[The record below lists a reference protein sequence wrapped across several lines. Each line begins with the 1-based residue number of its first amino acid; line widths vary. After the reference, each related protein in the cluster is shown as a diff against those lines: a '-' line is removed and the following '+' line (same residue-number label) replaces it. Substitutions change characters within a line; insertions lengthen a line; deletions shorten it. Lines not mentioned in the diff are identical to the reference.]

1 MIRSQ
6 KLFAIALFVVGVA
19 SFAFGQGITT
29 GTITGTVVDPSGAV
43 IQHAHVQAIDT
54 AKGTTLVT
62 DSLADGI
69 FSFRAVPVGTY
80 RIEVTA
86 DGFNQTVVNNIQ
98 VASGVTNNLNSIQLT
113 IGASTQVVVSG
124 TSQPLLNTADS
135 QVTTTFSTQSVQS
148 LPLNNG
154 FDTITEVIP
163 GVVSTHGAG
172 GTNFSNTNGD
182 GFSVNGQSG
191 RYNNFEIDGQTN
203 NDNSVA
209 GPQAF
214 FGSQD
219 GIEEIQVITNNYS
232 AQYGRNAG
240 AVVNY
245 VTKSGSNAFHG
256 SGFEFYQGQALSSL
270 TNAEK
275 NPLFGFC
282 GSGQSPD
289 SGCAAPVVPRFV
301 ENRYGGTLGGPILK
315 DKLFFFGSTFW
326 DHVRTGVTPSQS
338 LPDLTPTPAGIQALQ
353 ADFPGNPAVAMLSA
367 YGPYGVTV
375 GNPTPAGATVFE
387 NVTGPNGATFSI
399 PFAGV
404 QRTIPTPFN
413 DQEEL
418 GRLDWQPTGKDHL
431 FVRYFYQDQLSTGVP
446 FASTGAGSI
455 SAGSYVDVPGTTHS
469 VGADWTHVF
478 SDRWVDQLRYSFQ
491 QSNVLFQGGAIPACT
506 ANNLTVCPAQIT
518 FTGSNQ
524 DSGFGYNAGSPQGRI
539 VKVTQIQN
547 NATWTRGNHTILFG
561 GEFDYQN
568 SPNIFLPLYNG
579 DYLYSDFS
587 SFLQDSG
594 ALLLANGN
602 PVIPFTEP
610 DAAGYVQDDW
620 KVTPNFTAHLGMR
633 WEYFGQAVNKLHDE
647 TVARES
653 NPATAFWDPSLPL
666 ADKTVGA
673 VNENYKN
680 FEPRIGFAW
689 NPSFDKELVVNGGYA
704 INANPAYYNI
714 FLLDAIASPV
724 ANTGVVGCS
733 GNCQP
738 ANGNLTGA
746 SVRSTN
752 LSSLPIGVGVDPR
765 FRDQT
770 YVPANFRTPY
780 VQTYTLA
787 LQHQIGHGAVGEI
800 RYVGSKTTSDFRSVD
815 QNPFLLPVAASF
827 PNYVSPSSLCSDSTQ
842 PGFGRPSCNSSN
854 LAYVTNGGWANYSGL
869 QLNLSTRNYRG
880 LTGTVSYTWS
890 RSIDNSTDVFST
902 GAAGNTNAF
911 PQNPQDPDVGERGVS
926 GNSYP
931 NVVGIAF
938 NYELP
943 KFAASNGFVSRL
955 VNGFSLGSFYRY
967 NSGQPFNAFQPL
979 TLDGFTGDTSFCDG
993 AFNGSSVGS
1002 ALDTC
1007 RLVVSNRKAPLNTV
1021 AYLNPYTGPTV
1032 GGSPTLGTPQYVE
1045 YNTDFIDNN
1054 GNYNPGTPI
1063 DPASAHW
1070 IVNNQAYAQAVGN
1083 PYPGS
1088 GRNILRGSTFSD
1100 LDLSLYK
1107 TTQVTERVSIQ
1118 LQFNVYNALNQ
1129 QFRATGDSN
1138 VGDYSPSGFNPFLN
1152 TAFNSFATVP
1162 GNTSGTRFVILGG
1175 KVIF

>member
-1 MIRSQ
+1 MIRT
-6 KLFAIALFVVGVA
+6 LRFFANALFVLVLA
-19 SFAFGQGITT
+19 PFAFGQGITT
-29 GTITGTVVDPSGAV
+29 GTITGTVVDPAGAV
-43 IQHAHVQAIDT
+43 IQNAHVQAVDT
-54 AKGTTLVT
+54 TKGTTLVT
-62 DSLADGI
+62 NSLADGI

-80 RIEVTA
+80 KLQITA
-86 DGFNQTVVNNIQ
+86 DGFNQTEVNNIN
-98 VASGVTNNLNSIQLT
+98 VASGVTNNLNNIQLT

-124 TSQPLLNTADS
+124 TGQPLLNTADS
-135 QVTTTFSTQSVQS
+135 QVTTTFSTQSIQN

-154 FDTITEVIP
+154 FDTITEAIP

-256 SGFEFYQGQALSSL
+256 SAFELYQGQYLSSL

-282 GSGQSPD
+282 GPGQDAS
-289 SGCAAPVVPRFV
+289 SGCSPTVVPRFV
-301 ENRYGGTLGGPILK
+301 ENRYGGTLGGPVLK
-315 DKLFFFGSTFW
+315 DKLFFFGSFFW

-338 LPDLTPTPAGIQALQ
+338 LPDLTPTPDGIQALQ
-353 ADFPGNPAVAMLSA
+353 AAFPGNPGVAALAA

-375 GNPTPAGATVFE
+375 GNPTPAGSIVNE
-387 NVTGPNGATFSI
+387 PVTGPNGVTATI

-404 QRTIPTPFN
+404 QRTIATPFN
-413 DQEEL
+413 DKEYL
-418 GRLDWQPTGKDHL
+418 GRLDWQPTSKDHL

-446 FASTGAGSI
+446 FTSTGAGSI
-455 SAGSYVDVPGTTHS
+455 ASGSYVDVPGTTHS
-469 VGADWTHVF
+469 IGADWTHVF

-491 QSNVLFQGGAIPACT
+491 QSKVFFQGGAIPACV
-506 ANNLTVCPAQIT
+506 ANNLTVCPSDID

-524 DSGFGYNAGSPQGRI
+524 DLGFGYNAASPQGRT

-579 DYLYSDFS
+579 QYLYSTLS

-594 ALLLANGN
+594 NLLLANGN

-610 DAAGYVQDDW
+610 DAAGYIQDDW
-620 KVTPNFTAHLGMR
+620 KVRPNFTVHIGLR

-647 TVARES
+647 TVSRES
-653 NPATAFWDPSLPL
+653 NSATAFWDQTLPL
-666 ADKTVGA
+666 ADRTVGS

-680 FEPRIGFAW
+680 FEPRLGFAW

-733 GNCQP
+733 GNCLP
-738 ANGNLTGA
+738 GNGSLTGA
-746 SVRSTN
+746 SVRATN
-752 LSSLPIGVGVDPR
+752 LPNLPIGGDPR

-770 YVPANFRTPY
+770 YVPSTFRTPY
-780 VQTYTLA
+780 VQTWTLA
-787 LQHQIGHGAVGEI
+787 VQHQIGHAAVGEV
-800 RYVGSKTTSDFRSVD
+800 RYVGSKTTQDFQSVN
-815 QNPFLLPVAASF
+815 QNPDLLPVATAF
-827 PNYVSPSSLCSDSTQ
+827 PNYVSPSSLCSDKNQ
-842 PGFGRPSCNSSN
+842 PGYGRPSCNYAN
-854 LAYVTNGGWANYSGL
+854 LGYVTNGGWANYNGL
-869 QLNLSTRNYRG
+869 QLNLTTKNYRG
-880 LTGTVSYTWS
+880 FTGTVSYTWS
-890 RSIDNSTDVFST
+890 RSLDNATDAFST
-902 GAAGNTNAF
+902 FGAGNTSAF
-911 PQNPQDPDVGERGVS
+911 SQNPLDPNVGERGVS

-931 NVVGIAF
+931 NVVGLAVT
-938 NYELP
+938 YELP
-943 KFAASNGFVSRL
+943 KFTASNGFVSRL
-955 VNGFSLGSFYRY
+955 INGYSLSSFYRY

-979 TLDGFTGDTSFCDG
+979 TLDGITGDTSFCDG
-993 AFNGSSVGS
+993 VFNGSSVGP
-1002 ALDTC
+1002 AIDTC
-1007 RLVVSNRKAPLNTV
+1007 RLVVSNKKAPLNTV

-1032 GGSPTLGTPQYVE
+1032 GGSPTLGTPQYVQ
-1045 YNTDFIDNN
+1045 YNSDFIDNN

-1063 DPASAHW
+1063 DPSTAHW
-1070 IVNNQAYAQAVGN
+1070 IINNQAYAQAVNN

-1088 GRNILRGSTFSD
+1088 GRNILRGSTLSD
-1100 LDLSLYK
+1100 MDLSLYK
-1107 TTQVTERVSIQ
+1107 TTQVTERVSLQ
-1118 LQFNVYNALNQ
+1118 LQFNVYNLLNQ

-1138 VGDYSPSGFNPFLN
+1138 VGDSNPAGFNPFLS
-1152 TAFNSFATVP
+1152 TAFNNFATVP
-1162 GNTSGTRFVILGG
+1162 GTTSGTRFVILGG